1 MFIPY
6 FTLQLTN
13 DNYIMNDANLAMY
26 ISDILDAYVIMSKR
40 VDDLENEVR
49 ILRGSQ
55 EVTPKK
61 ECKVYDIREVH
72 KLKILHK

>member
-1 MFIPY
+1 
-6 FTLQLTN
+6 
-13 DNYIMNDANLAMY
+13 MNDANLVRY
-26 ISDILDAYVIMSKR
+26 ISHLLDAYNIVSKR

-61 ECKVYDIREVH
+61 ECKVYDMSAVH